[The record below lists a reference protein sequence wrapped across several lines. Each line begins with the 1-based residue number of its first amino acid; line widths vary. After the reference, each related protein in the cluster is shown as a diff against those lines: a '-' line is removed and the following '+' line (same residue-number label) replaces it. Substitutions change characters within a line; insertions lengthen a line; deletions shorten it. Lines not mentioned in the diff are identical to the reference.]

1 MKRIPILLAPALVL
15 LAFAACRKDPRS
27 ALGKDPAVLAL
38 AGRFRVEVRDL
49 DGALARRQS
58 AASENALLASRVLDG
73 LVEEALIL
81 TDAVQGPL
89 PRVPQPL
96 WDFAPPEQREAAVS
110 MALRQRVYGK
120 VNVTPGEVAAYYAA
134 HAGEFEKGRGV
145 LLREILLPGEA
156 QVREARALLARGH
169 SFVDVARLYSL
180 SPERGALQY
189 FEFEELPD
197 YLQGPLAQ
205 AKPGVP
211 TGPIQASSEYFQ
223 IFLVERRYDSYT
235 PTLDELAPQ
244 IRLTLADERGDR
256 LYREYLADLRRRF
269 PPEVFWAKLP
279 FAYEKETP

>member
-1 MKRIPILLAPALVL
+1 MKRLPILLAAL
-15 LAFAACRKDPRS
+15 LALLTFSACRRDPKAGLRE
-27 ALGKDPAVLAL
+27 DPSVLAL
-38 AGRFRVEVRDL
+38 AGRFRIEVRDL
-49 DGALARRQS
+49 EKALAGRQGEPS
-58 AASENALLASRVLDG
+58 ANALLASRVLDG

-81 TDAVQGPL
+81 TDALPGPP

-96 WDFAPPEQREAAVS
+96 WDFGSIEQREAAVS

-120 VNVTPGEVAAYYAA
+120 VSVTPGDVAAYYAA
-134 HAGEFEKGRGV
+134 HAHEFKKGPGV

-156 QVREARALLARGH
+156 QVREAKALLARGH

-180 SPERGALQY
+180 SPERGATQY
-189 FEFEELPD
+189 FEFQELPD
-197 YLQGPLAQ
+197 YLRTPLAQ
-205 AKPGVP
+205 ARPGVP

-223 IFLVERRYDSYT
+223 IFLVEKRYDSYT